1 MTQRMP
7 VLAVVTSVVLIAG
20 GGALAAPAAAS
31 PVAAAGTHRAAGGV
45 ITTVAGGVGG
55 PGPATQI
62 SLASSTAPSSS
73 CGSGLSGVAFS
84 AGQLYLADTSVR
96 KVSEQT
102 DQLTTPAGT
111 GSAGPF
117 GAGGPASRA
126 TIVACGVA
134 VDHAGNVVIADTL
147 QRRIEVLPHASGTFY
162 GRAMTAGHIYVV
174 AGNGGTGS
182 GGSGVPATK
191 TALSSP
197 MDVAVDAA
205 GNLVIADAGIP
216 SPETGSRVRVV
227 VATTGTFYGQHMTA
241 GDIYTVAGTVA
252 GVQFSGLGG
261 PATKA
266 GLGTFIDG
274 IRVDAEGNLVIAGSI
289 IGRVLVVAAS
299 TGTFYGRPM
308 TAGHLYSV
316 AGNGSGG
323 GFSGDG
329 GPATKAQLSDPLGVA
344 LDAAGNLLIA
354 DTQNQRVRVVA
365 ATTGTFYGQPMTA
378 GDIYTIAGGGPG
390 GSPHQ
395 GDGGPATQAL
405 LGGPVG
411 LTVGPSGMVI
421 IADAGFQ
428 RTRVVAGQTG
438 TFYGQAMTAGDIYT
452 VAGLGGTPFCCDGAP
467 ATTAQMTAPFAVTA
481 DAAGNV
487 VIADINNN
495 RIRVA
500 AAATGTFFGQAMT
513 KGDIYTVAGDGKRGD
528 APSGVPATQA
538 ELRNPDSVAV
548 DQAGDL
554 LLTEG
559 GGSDIV
565 QMVPARSG
573 TFYGVPMTA
582 GDIYT
587 VAGDGLPRYSG
598 DGGPAIDAGMNPIG
612 ISVDAAGNL
621 LIADQGNSRI
631 RVVAATAGT
640 FYGKAMTAGDI
651 YTIAGNGTAG
661 FAGDGGRATGAELN
675 GPWSVVPGR
684 AGNLVI
690 ADTGNERVRVV
701 AATTGTFYG
710 QAMTKGDIYTVAGN
724 GTPGFAGDGGPATSG
739 EFHNP
744 DSVAVDGAG
753 NIAVADTVSGGV
765 PADMGNNRVRVV
777 AAATGTFYGVA
788 MTAGDIYTVAG
799 NGTPGFSGDGGPATS
814 AEVDQPFG
822 VGIAATGNLLV
833 ADLFDGRVRE
843 ISR

>member
-1 MTQRMP
+1 
-7 VLAVVTSVVLIAG
+7 
-20 GGALAAPAAAS
+20 
-31 PVAAAGTHRAAGGV
+31 
-45 ITTVAGGVGG
+45 
-55 PGPATQI
+55 
-62 SLASSTAPSSS
+62 
-73 CGSGLSGVAFS
+73 
-84 AGQLYLADTSVR
+84 
-96 KVSEQT
+96 
-102 DQLTTPAGT
+102 
-111 GSAGPF
+111 
-117 GAGGPASRA
+117 
-126 TIVACGVA
+126 
-134 VDHAGNVVIADTL
+134 
-147 QRRIEVLPHASGTFY
+147 
-162 GRAMTAGHIYVV
+162 MTAGHLYVV
-174 AGNGGTGS
+174 AGNGGS
-182 GGSGVPATK
+182 GLGGTGVPATK

-197 MDVAVDAA
+197 MDVAVDGA

-216 SPETGSRVRVV
+216 SPESGARVRVV
-227 VATTGTFYGQHMTA
+227 AASTGTFYGKAMTAGDIYTLAGTTTGIQFSGDGGPATKAGLGVFIFGIKVDAAGNLVFADSDTERVRVVAAATSTFYGQQMTA
-241 GDIYTVAGTVA
+241 GDIYTVAGD
-252 GVQFSGLGG
+252 
-261 PATKA
+261 
-266 GLGTFIDG
+266 GT
-274 IRVDAEGNLVIAGSI
+274 EGS
-289 IGRVLVVAAS
+289 
-299 TGTFYGRPM
+299 
-308 TAGHLYSV
+308 
-316 AGNGSGG
+316 
-323 GFSGDG
+323 SGDG
-329 GPATKAQLSDPLGVA
+329 GPAVQASFDDPSGVA

-354 DTQNQRVRVVA
+354 DTINNRVRAVA
-365 ATTGTFYGQPMTA
+365 ARTGTFYGQQMTA
-378 GDIYTIAGGGPG
+378 GDVYTIAGGGTG
-390 GSPHQ
+390 GI
-395 GDGGPATQAL
+395 GDGGPATQAFISD
-405 LGGPVG
+405 PEG
-411 LTVGPSGMVI
+411 LTVEPNGLVVLSDLGHSRV
-421 IADAGFQ
+421 
-428 RTRVVAGQTG
+428 RVVAAATG
-438 TFYGQAMTAGDIYT
+438 TFYAQHMTAGDIYS
-452 VAGLGGTPFCCDGAP
+452 VAGLGGAGFCCDGAP

-538 ELRNPDSVAV
+538 QLRNPDSVAV

-598 DGGPAIDAGMNPIG
+598 DGGPATNAGMSPLG

-621 LIADQGNSRI
+621 VISDQGNSRI
-631 RVVAATAGT
+631 RVVAATTGT

-651 YTIAGNGTAG
+651 YTVAGNGTAG
-661 FAGDGGRATGAELN
+661 FAGDGGRATTAELN
-675 GPWSVVPGR
+675 GPGSVVPGR

-753 NIAVADTVSGGV
+753 NIAVADTVSGSV
-765 PADMGNNRVRVV
+765 PFDMGNNRVRVV

-799 NGTPGFSGDGGPATS
+799 NGTPGFSGDGGPAAS

-822 VGIAATGNLLV
+822 VGVEAAGNLLV